1 MIKNRLVQTVL
12 IAVFAI
18 CTLFS
23 VFVSVLACIPV
34 STDVE
39 IRETIEASA
48 SAVSAGADSAYLV
61 EVRGALKNNTGDT
74 LVVERLEIP
83 VYADGRGGETATVV
97 IENIS
102 ISPRN
107 TVTVAKVIETATK
120 CENVGEISATVAGE
134 EIFLRNPAETNLTVS
149 LIPIAVTVVFA
160 YLLVRACK
168 VRYYMYLEDRAEA
181 TRAA

>member
-1 MIKNRLVQTVL
+1 MIKNRLIQTLLVVL
-12 IAVFAI
+12 FAL

-23 VFVSVLACIPV
+23 GFISVLACIPV

-39 IRETIEASA
+39 IRETVVASA
-48 SAVSAGADSAYLV
+48 SAISAGADSAYLV
-61 EVRGALKNNTGDT
+61 EVRGALKNTTGET

-83 VYADGRGGETATVV
+83 VYADGRGNERATVV

-107 TVTVAKVIETATK
+107 TVTVSKVIETATV
-120 CENVGEISATVAGE
+120 CENVGEIVATVGGE
-134 EIFLRNPAETNLTVS
+134 EILLRNPAQTNLTVS
-149 LIPIAVTVVFA
+149 LIPIAVTAVFV

-168 VRYYMYLEDRAEA
+168 VRYYMYIEDRADAGEG
-181 TRAA
+181 